1 MEIKEV
7 KFIKTVVKFESEI
20 SPLKDIK
27 AKAKIFFLGRSN
39 VGKSSMINSL
49 LSKKELA
56 YSGAKAWK
64 TRTINIFWVNKTH
77 ECVDFPGYWFAVG
90 GKENQI
96 KLRDMILDYLEHNLY
111 SNLKVV
117 IIMDAFVGP
126 TSQDIE
132 VYDYINEKWVKIL
145 IVLNKVDKTNQKE
158 LEATKT
164 KIKTNFPEAKFILYS
179 SKTDKYRKDAIEE
192 IFN

>member
-7 KFIKTVVKFESEI
+7 RFVKTVVKFESKI
-20 SPLKDIK
+20 SPLDNEKE
-27 AKAKIFFLGRSN
+27 KAKIFFLGRSN
-39 VGKSSMINSL
+39 VGKSSIINSL
-49 LSKKELA
+49 LWEKELA

-64 TRTINIFWVNKTH
+64 TRTINIFRVNKTH

-96 KLRDMILDYLEHNLY
+96 KLRDMILDYLEHNIY

-126 TSQDIE
+126 TALDEE
-132 VYDYINEKWVKIL
+132 VYDYINERWVNIL

-164 KIKTNFPEAKFILYS
+164 KIKINFPAAKFILYS
-179 SKTDKYRKDAIEE
+179 CKTDKYRKDALNE